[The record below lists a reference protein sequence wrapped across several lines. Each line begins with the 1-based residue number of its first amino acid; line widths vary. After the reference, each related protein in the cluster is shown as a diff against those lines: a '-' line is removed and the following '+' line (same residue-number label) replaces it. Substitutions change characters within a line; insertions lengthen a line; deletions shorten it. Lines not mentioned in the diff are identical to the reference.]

1 MDATESRMAPIVDL
15 QVPLFKVFMSPNV
28 DDELLRVLHSGYIT
42 EGPKVKEFEKALTK
56 FIGTNAL
63 TVNSGTS
70 ALTLALR
77 LAGVG
82 PGDEVISTPMT
93 CQATNVPIMT
103 TGAKIVWADI
113 DPRTGLIDPDSIA
126 KRITSKTKVVMTVDW
141 GGAPC
146 DYAAIWNIIKHK
158 GISIIEDAAHALGST
173 YMGEPVGTIAD
184 YTCFS
189 FQAIKHL
196 TTVDGGALTFVDAD
210 DFARARKLRW
220 FGIDRE
226 AEVKE
231 FRGEVDVEEWGYKF
245 HMNDVNAIIGL
256 ANLQYTDQVIEYHRA
271 AAKYYDEILDPTL
284 YTNTNPSYLH
294 ESSHWL
300 YTTLLPDAR
309 VREEFKQHMKE
320 KGIQVSQVHWR
331 NDKLTTFKQFAEYN
345 LPGVDEF
352 ANRMICIPVHWASQ
366 PARVAWAMN
375 SFRAG

>member
-1 MDATESRMAPIVDL
+1 MADVEMM
-15 QVPLFKVFMSPNV
+15 PLFKVFMSPEV
-28 DDELLRVLHSGYIT
+28 DREVSKVLHSGYIT
-42 EGPKVKEFEKALTK
+42 EGPRVKEFENALAEHL
-56 FIGTNAL
+56 GTNAI

-77 LAGVG
+77 LAGVE
-82 PGDEVISTPMT
+82 PPDEVISTPMT
-93 CQATNVPIMT
+93 CQATNVAIMT

-126 KRITSKTKVVMTVDW
+126 KRITSKTKAIMTVDW

-146 DYAAIWNIIKHK
+146 DYASIWNIIKGK
-158 GISIIEDAAHALGST
+158 DIIVIEDAAHAFGSS
-173 YMGEPVGTIAD
+173 YMGEAVGSIAD

-196 TTVDGGALTFVDAD
+196 TTVDGGALTALD
-210 DFARARKLRW
+210 RANLERGRILRW

-245 HMNDVNAIIGL
+245 HMNDVNATIGI
-256 ANLQYTDQVIEYHRA
+256 ANLEYTDQIITYHRVNA
-271 AAKYYDEILDPTL
+271 RYLDEHLNERWF
-284 YTNTNPSYLH
+284 TNTNPSYLH

-300 YTTLLPDAR
+300 YTTLLPNQAAR
-309 VREEFKQHMKE
+309 EHFKDHMKQ

-331 NDKLTTFKQFAEYN
+331 NDRLTTFKEFTGN
-345 LPGVDEF
+345 DLPGVDEF
-352 ANRMICIPVHWASQ
+352 ASRMICVPVHWASE
-366 PARVAWAMN
+366 PKRVVSAMN
-375 SFRAG
+375 SFRVV